1 MPIEL
6 CPPNDPDTSR
16 PSRTPQ
22 LYPLSPIR
30 CPATVT
36 LVDPVVG
43 PFVIAAELTA
53 GAS

>member
-6 CPPNDPDTSR
+6 CPPNDPDTIR

-30 CPATVT
+30 SPTTVT
-36 LVDPVVG
+36 LVDPVPG
-43 PFVIAAELTA
+43 PFVAATELTTA
-53 GAS
+53 QS